1 MRMSS
6 DSNTYDTRRLHAIM
20 AGSGDPYSVLTPLR
34 KGLLRAF
41 HDRLSLPD
49 VAAAFGISAA
59 DVERELEPLVTASLA
74 QEQNGHYQATF
85 FIASCTETLQVTAH
99 ARGTGRLLA
108 QRLLQGWDDIETAY
122 KQLGV
127 SHDYGFRDLAF
138 LLVGDVIL
146 DVGLL
151 DALAHDGTLMPA
163 APARPSP
170 DHPDARYYF
179 WMIEGDPDQLG
190 WYGQCATAPLWKH
203 WQLLTFGRY
212 WIDGA
217 PNVARQAL
225 ETKARELLT
234 ANLADDPE
242 ALAEHLNIPLVNQE
256 DARRWWQCAKSY
268 TADLLSVY
276 RERADTLKQLY
287 TSLHASTYA
296 PYGFGEFFCWY
307 DHVAYANAN
316 DVLADAGV
324 LTIPQHQ
331 FIAALWHE
339 EPDED
344 ENGF

>member
-1 MRMSS
+1 
-6 DSNTYDTRRLHAIM
+6 M
-20 AGSGDPYSVLTPLR
+20 AGNGNPYSVLTPLC

-49 VAAAFGISAA
+49 VAVAFGISAA

-85 FIASCTETLQVTAH
+85 FIASSTETLQVTAH

-108 QRLLQGWDDIETAY
+108 QQLLLRWNNIETAY
-122 KQLGV
+122 KQLAV
-127 SHDYGFRDLAF
+127 SHDYDLRNLAF
-138 LLVGDVIL
+138 LFVGDVIL

-151 DALAHDGTLMPA
+151 DALARDGTLMPS

-179 WMIEGDPDQLG
+179 WMVEGDADQLG
-190 WYGQCATAPLWKH
+190 WYGQRAIALSWEH
-203 WQLLTFGRY
+203 WYLLTFGRY
-212 WIDGA
+212 WIDSA
-217 PNVARQAL
+217 PNAAREAL

-234 ANLADDPE
+234 ANLANDPE
-242 ALAEHLNIPLVNQE
+242 ALAEHLNIPLVNQT
-256 DARRWWQCAKSY
+256 DARRWWQCVKSY
-268 TADLLSVY
+268 AADLLSVY
-276 RERADTLKQLY
+276 RERADTLRQLY

-307 DHVAYANAN
+307 DHVAYANAI

-324 LTIPQHQ
+324 LVIPQRQ
-331 FIAALWHE
+331 FIAALWYE
-339 EPDED
+339 QPD

>member
-1 MRMSS
+1 
-6 DSNTYDTRRLHAIM
+6 M
-20 AGSGDPYSVLTPLR
+20 AGNGNPYSVLTPLR

-41 HDRLSLPD
+41 YDRLSLPD
-49 VAAAFGISAA
+49 VAVVFGISAA
-59 DVERELEPLVTASLA
+59 DVERELEPLVTASLV

-85 FIASCTETLQVTAH
+85 FIASSTETLQVTTH
-99 ARGTGRLLA
+99 ARETGRLLA
-108 QRLLQGWDDIETAY
+108 QRLLLRWDDIETAY
-122 KQLGV
+122 KQLAVG
-127 SHDYGFRDLAF
+127 HDYGLRNVAF
-138 LLVGDVIL
+138 LFVGDVIL

-151 DALAHDGTLMPA
+151 DALARDRTLMPA

-179 WMIEGDPDQLG
+179 WMVEGDPDQLG
-190 WYGQCATAPLWKH
+190 WYGQRAIALPWEPWH
-203 WQLLTFGRY
+203 LLTFGRY

-217 PNVARQAL
+217 PNAAREAL

-234 ANLADDPE
+234 VTLADNPE

-256 DARRWWQCAKSY
+256 DAHRWWQCTRAY

-276 RERADTLKQLY
+276 RERADALKQLY

-307 DHVAYANAN
+307 DHVAYANAI

-324 LTIPQHQ
+324 LIIPQHH
-331 FIAALWHE
+331 FIAALWYD
-339 EPDED
+339 EPD